1 MIEGLSREQL
11 RFYALHQL
19 TPGDPDLYIVR
30 VLRLRGALE
39 LPRLTAAVAAL
50 IERHEALRAIV
61 PVVDG
66 EPRLALRATLA
77 PPLRCVAAAELPALL
92 ERERRADPPFE
103 LERGPLF
110 SLVAV
115 ALAADHHVLVLRF
128 HHLICDGASVRR
140 FVEELWMHYEGR
152 APAGGPAASF
162 RDFAAWE
169 ATAAE
174 DRDVRAFWAA
184 RLAGAPQLDVAAA
197 LSPGRPRPPVHTRE
211 AATLQL
217 ELPPAL
223 VTALRAFCRGARV
236 TPYAVLAAVL
246 ARALAPHAR
255 DLVLVTPL
263 AARGRRE
270 LQTTLGALVQ
280 WIALRPRLSADQSF
294 TALVAE
300 LRGELA
306 AAYDHATSYE
316 VLLAAAGPAP
326 RDPARNPR
334 FQITLNYTAERE
346 VPAPAGL
353 EVSWDPVESVRTPY
367 DLALRFEEQGER
379 CRLGLTYYRGA
390 IADDDAARFARRYLA
405 LAAQLLAHP
414 DERLEGAGAG
424 AEESGASARERS
436 VPAPSTP
443 SSAPASAPLR
453 RLVIA
458 STFTAE
464 PLRPALEFWLA
475 ELGLPYQPVFA
486 PAGQLLQ
493 QLVDPR
499 GALAD
504 NALGANALLVRF
516 DDWKDPAAGVA
527 ELVDLLGAHAERSPA
542 PTFVILCPPRP
553 AHRHGEG
560 AAAWQRL
567 GDAVAALAD
576 DERASHPLAASRLHV
591 LRWEA
596 ILTRYPVTALD
607 DAAGDAYAQAPYSA
621 DFCIALGTALAR
633 ALCAVAVPPPK
644 VLALDCDQTLWRGV
658 VGEDGPG
665 GLVVEEGHRA
675 LQELALE
682 RRAAGALLCLASK
695 NEEADVWAAFAAA
708 PGMLLGRE
716 HIAAHRIDWRPKSQ
730 NLQEL
735 ADQLGLGADSFLF
748 LDDSPAECAEVR
760 ARCPAVLAVELP
772 AAPAARRHFF
782 DHLWPLDA
790 RKRTRADRER
800 AAMVAVEAE
809 RQRRR
814 AAAPD
819 LAHFL
824 ASLEVKVSF
833 APLSAAS
840 LARAA
845 QLTQRTNQFNTTTI
859 RRSEAELL
867 AVAGDK
873 LVIDVADRFGDY
885 GTVGLLVTRVAAE
898 ALEVESWL
906 LSCRA
911 LGRGVEQEILVEL
924 GRRAAA
930 AGRARVD
937 IAFTPSAK
945 NRPAAQLLDAVAAAH
960 HRDGRYA
967 IPVAVAL
974 AAAELPPPAAPED
987 AREDGA
993 APPSAPPLVAPAL
1006 WRTIATELDTVAK
1019 IAAAMARPR
1028 TARTALVP
1036 PRSAGERAVAAAWCA
1051 ALHLRELG
1059 VDDDYFAVGGDSI
1072 RSLAVVAE
1080 LRRAGLPVSSLE
1092 LHAHPT
1098 VAKLAAYLEA
1108 RGAPA
1113 AATDATSATSATD
1126 APDEADRPDADAS
1139 AFPLSAAQAA
1149 FVEIYA
1155 RENLRDGA
1163 PPSGVFQIRD
1173 RFAISL
1179 RDGAAR
1185 EQDDALDDVLAA
1197 LRRALLDLLRCTAPL
1212 RSQLLRGRDGRL
1224 WQRSR
1229 EVALGE
1235 VLPLVTPDQ
1244 LDQPGP
1250 PFDPERGDA
1259 PLLRAVAA
1267 RTGPRQLELAIE
1279 AHHGFCDGW
1288 SLHLAYNRLFALAGA
1303 YLAGQE
1309 ARAAALRAELT
1320 ASGDGFRQLAAL
1332 EPSAALAGAASRP
1345 AALPPPLTGAAD
1357 RLHARLTPAELARL
1371 HDRARAASVS
1381 LKAAVLAAWLRAR
1394 PLTPAQR
1401 VAVVTNRRRAE
1412 LARPLEIFGLCWS
1425 FAPLAATSSVG
1436 ELHRALLDAEA
1447 RPVAPLEEIFGAAT
1461 ASAFNFVHFHHARW
1475 RDGTPQLH
1483 VEPRPPRHR
1492 FPFPLDLT
1500 ARVVEPGSAS
1510 APASARAPERG
1521 AALELELTWN
1531 ESSGLDRRAA
1541 AALLEAVVAALRDE
1555 PGGAQAGAQT

>member
-19 TPGDPDLYIVR
+19 NPGDPDLYIVR

-39 LPRLTAAVAAL
+39 LPRLTAAVAAV

-77 PPLRCVAAAELPALL
+77 PPLRAAAADELPALL
-92 ERERRADPPFE
+92 ARERRADPPFA

-110 SLVAV
+110 SLVVV

-140 FVEELWMHYEGR
+140 FVEELWARYQGR

-169 ATAAE
+169 AAAE
-174 DRDVRAFWAA
+174 QGRDVPGFWAA
-184 RLAGAPQLDVAAA
+184 RLGGAPELDVAAA

-217 ELPPAL
+217 ELPAAL
-223 VTALRAFCRGARV
+223 LTSLRAFCRGARV
-236 TPYAVLAAVL
+236 TPYAALVAVL

-255 DLVLVTPL
+255 DFVLVSPL

-270 LQTTLGALVQ
+270 LQATLGALVQ

-294 TALVAE
+294 AALVAQ

-316 VLLAAAGPAP
+316 ALLAAAGPAP
-326 RDPARNPR
+326 RDPSRNPR

-346 VPAPAGL
+346 IPAPAGL
-353 EVSWDPVESVRTPY
+353 EISWDPVESVRTPY
-367 DLALRFEEQGER
+367 DLALRFEELGER
-379 CRLGLTYYRGA
+379 CCLGLTYYRGA

-405 LAAQLLAHP
+405 LAAHLLAHP
-414 DERLEGAGAG
+414 DERLEEASAG
-424 AEESGASARERS
+424 AEEASSASATSSPTSAERS
-436 VPAPSTP
+436 NASAA
-443 SSAPASAPLR
+443 SSAPPR

-458 STFTAE
+458 ATFTAE

-475 ELGLPYQPVFA
+475 ALGLPYQPVFA
-486 PAGQLLQ
+486 PAGLLLQ
-493 QLVDPR
+493 QLVDPH
-499 GALAD
+499 GPLAS

-527 ELVDLLGAHAERSPA
+527 ELVDLLVAHAERSPA
-542 PTFVILCPPRP
+542 PTFVLLCPPRP
-553 AHRHGEG
+553 EHRHGEA

-596 ILTRYPVTALD
+596 ILARYPVAALD

-665 GLVVEEGHRA
+665 GLAVEEGHRA

-695 NEEADVWAAFAAA
+695 NEEADVWAAFAAT
-708 PGMLLGRE
+708 PGMLLDRE
-716 HIAAHRIDWRPKSQ
+716 HITAHRIDWRAKSQ
-730 NLQEL
+730 NLQDL

-760 ARCPAVLAVELP
+760 AHCPAVLAVELP
-772 AAPAARRHFF
+772 ADPAVRRHFF

-819 LAHFL
+819 LAQFL

-833 APLSAAS
+833 APLSAAT

-873 LVIDVADRFGDY
+873 LVVDVADRFGDY
-885 GTVGLLVTRVAAE
+885 GTVGLLVTRATSE

-911 LGRGVEQEILVEL
+911 LGRGVEQQILVEL

-930 AGRARVD
+930 AGCARVD

-960 HRDGRYA
+960 RRDGRYA

-974 AAAELPPPAAPED
+974 AAAELPPSAAPED
-987 AREDGA
+987 DA
-993 APPSAPPLVAPAL
+993 APTPAAPAAPGAPPRVAPAL

-1028 TARTALVP
+1028 DPRAARAALVP
-1036 PRSAGERAVAAAWCA
+1036 PRSAGERAVAAAWRA

-1080 LRRAGLPVSSLE
+1080 LRRAGLQVSSLE
-1092 LHAHPT
+1092 LQAHPT
-1098 VAKLAAYLEA
+1098 VARLAAYLEA
-1108 RGAPA
+1108 RGAPTA
-1113 AATDATSATSATD
+1113 APPVLT
-1126 APDEADRPDADAS
+1126 APAEPDGEADGS
-1139 AFPLSAAQAA
+1139 AFPLSAAQRAI
-1149 FVEIYA
+1149 VEIYA
-1155 RENLRDGA
+1155 RENLRHDA
-1163 PPSGVFQIRD
+1163 PPSGVFHIRD
-1173 RFAISL
+1173 RFALSL
-1179 RDGAAR
+1179 RDGAAL
-1185 EQDDALDDVLAA
+1185 ELDDALAA
-1197 LRRALLDLLRCTAPL
+1197 LRRALTDLVRCTAPL
-1212 RSQLLRGRDGRL
+1212 RSQLFRGRDGRL

-1229 EVALGE
+1229 DVALGE
-1235 VLPLVTPDQ
+1235 VLPLVAAAQ

-1259 PLLRAVAA
+1259 PLLRAAAA
-1267 RTGPRQLELAIE
+1267 RTGPRQLELVVE

-1303 YLAGQE
+1303 YLAGDE

-1332 EPSAALAGAASRP
+1332 EPSAALTGAASLP
-1345 AALPPPLTGAAD
+1345 ALPPPLSGGAD
-1357 RLHARLTPAELARL
+1357 RLHARLAAAELARL

-1394 PLTPAQR
+1394 PLPPSQR
-1401 VAVVTNRRRAE
+1401 VAVVTSRRRAE

-1425 FAPLAATSSVG
+1425 FAPVAATSSLV

-1447 RPVAPLEEIFGAAT
+1447 RPVAPLEEIFGEAT

-1475 RDGTPQLH
+1475 RDGTPQLR
-1483 VEPRPPRHR
+1483 VAPRPPRHR

-1500 ARVVEPGSAS
+1500 ARVVEPLREPGRDP
-1510 APASARAPERG
+1510 APDRG
-1521 AALELELTWN
+1521 ATLELELTWN
-1531 ESSGLDRRAA
+1531 DAAGLDRRAA
-1541 AALLEAVVAALRDE
+1541 AALLDELVAAL
-1555 PGGAQAGAQT
+1555 AGALGGELAGAPAGELD